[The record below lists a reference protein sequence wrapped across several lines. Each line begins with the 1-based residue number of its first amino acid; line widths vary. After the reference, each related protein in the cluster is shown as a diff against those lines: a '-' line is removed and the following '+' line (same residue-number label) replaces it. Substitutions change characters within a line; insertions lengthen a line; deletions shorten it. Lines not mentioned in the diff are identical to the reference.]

1 LPGSVVNN
9 PMGFY
14 SRMEKKQMKKF
25 EVEIKDNNSAKKI
38 QRMVLI
44 LEKMAV
50 MLDEHKH
57 IQIEITVLP
66 IKKRWFEI
74 WK

>member
-1 LPGSVVNN
+1 
-9 PMGFY
+9 
-14 SRMEKKQMKKF
+14 MKKF

-50 MLDEHKH
+50 MLDEYKH